1 LVNTLAYSGDGRM
14 LVTGTMP
21 RNNVEHAK
29 ATTVWDAATG
39 RRLRDLPG
47 SGFVAWR
54 PGTAHLLSVYF
65 DLNLAGRINTLAVG
79 EWDPVDG
86 RRLSSIPLPPPFS
99 SVNGLTV
106 SPDGALVAVSSIEG
120 LTRVG
125 RLRDGA
131 PLATIRSTRQ
141 AATPSAYSAAHAVF
155 AADGNLVTSAGKGDL
170 QVWAMPSGRLL
181 RDLISRSPAIDR
193 RLAAVPG
200 GMVYA
205 PGVNGTVEA
214 WYEPTGKALIPTPD
228 VFNRPIR
235 DLAVSADNR
244 LFVTTGPQ
252 DVTTLFRGSAD
263 WLRHPVTATDARFD
277 PTGRTIA
284 TGGSDGTLRF
294 WAADGT
300 TAGLP
305 AAAHLYP
312 EGIQSLAYARNGTL
326 AVGVV
331 DGTVHLRSRDGD
343 DRTILRLGKG
353 EVPIEARFSPD
364 GSLLA
369 VAVGTL
375 AEVDDHGF
383 LVVWDTRNHRE
394 RERLDTGTEEPS
406 ALTFSADGDHLIA
419 ATYRLVTGEDLTAHK
434 QGGIRTW
441 RTGDLSVVGSV
452 STGEHQ
458 VLSLAAG
465 PDGSTLAVAGT
476 NRRVELR
483 RLSDQHLLRT
493 LPHLFSVQQVVY
505 SPDGRFLA
513 TSTTG
518 DKLIRL
524 WDARTGTLLAEL
536 TGNQGGGAYSLAFS
550 PDGKILAASD
560 PTGDVGLWHVDPA
573 DAVTRICRA
582 LGTTSGVSG
591 LHSEAVNQI
600 CR

>member
-1 LVNTLAYSGDGRM
+1 
-14 LVTGTMP
+14 
-21 RNNVEHAK
+21 
-29 ATTVWDAATG
+29 
-39 RRLRDLPG
+39 
-47 SGFVAWR
+47 
-54 PGTAHLLSVYF
+54 
-65 DLNLAGRINTLAVG
+65 
-79 EWDPVDG
+79 
-86 RRLSSIPLPPPFS
+86 
-99 SVNGLTV
+99 
-106 SPDGALVAVSSIEG
+106 
-120 LTRVG
+120 
-125 RLRDGA
+125 
-131 PLATIRSTRQ
+131 
-141 AATPSAYSAAHAVF
+141 VF
-155 AADGNLVTSAGKGDL
+155 AADGNLVTSTGEGDL

-181 RDLISRSPAIDR
+181 RDLISRSSAIDR
-193 RLAAVPG
+193 RLAAVPN

-205 PGVNGTVEA
+205 SGGNGSIEA
-214 WYEPTGKALIPTPD
+214 WYEPTGKAFIPTPD

-244 LFVTTGPQ
+244 FFVTTGPL

-263 WLRHPVTATDARFD
+263 WLRHPVTATDARID

-305 AAAHLYP
+305 AAAHRYP

-331 DGTVHLRSRDGD
+331 DGTVHLRGRDGG

-369 VAVGTL
+369 VAVGTR
-375 AEVDDHGF
+375 AGVDDHGF

-394 RERLDTGTEEPS
+394 RERLDTGTEEPN
-406 ALTFSADGDHLIA
+406 ALTFSADGNHLIA
-419 ATYRLVTGEDLTAHK
+419 ATYQLVTGEDLTAHK
-434 QGGIRTW
+434 RGGIRTW
-441 RTGDLSVVGSV
+441 RTVDLSVVGSAP
-452 STGEHQ
+452 TGEHQ

-483 RLSDQHLLRT
+483 RLSDQHLLRS
-493 LPHLFSVQQVVY
+493 LPHPFSVRQVVY
-505 SPDGRFLA
+505 SPDGRLLA

-524 WDARTGTLLAEL
+524 WDASTGALLAEL

-550 PDGKILAASD
+550 PDGKILAGSD

-582 LGTTSGVSG
+582 LGTTSEVSG
-591 LHSEAVNQI
+591 RRREAVDQI